1 MNIKELARIIEK
13 DIIKSRYQKKFWIYK
28 NFGIVIDLLID
39 TNNIVL
45 SIVPN
50 FKENKVQVRLYS
62 KNIPDS
68 LSMFEDSV
76 IYKNNEGKYII
87 FEDSLEKI
95 DLAIHTI
102 NKYIYEVEKELIYN
116 KPKTYDGILVKP
128 KKGATSTILAFS
140 SVGTKRGTFTFYKT
154 FENIEANV
162 IFVNDYKSHWY
173 TNGTPDFS
181 SEYEFEKYIKD
192 KLAELD
198 TKKLFAF
205 GSSMGGYAAMKY
217 GSIFEADGI
226 ISMCPEVELS
236 MPFSKSISK
245 IPTLKGAGDLSRLKF
260 KNPKKVY
267 LFSGNDDF
275 VDYYS
280 SIKLKEKNPDLSLT
294 ILNNM
299 PHVIAATI
307 HEKVDLSILAKNLF
321 FDNNETLLSQ
331 IGHNKIV
338 DYQVAQEIRLFI
350 EKVRLEKIT
359 DLSYKK
365 SLIKTALDFPEWA
378 LVQYYSYL
386 IFKAEKDVV
395 KQEEY
400 LLKTLQAKKKH
411 TTARLDLAKLYFTQ
425 GELYKA
431 LDHLL
436 ILKEHKFS
444 FSCGE
449 LLYKTLV
456 KLEKIDEA
464 KNVLKEMNKLE
475 LNDKQKKLLDS
486 YLHV

>member
-1 MNIKELARIIEK
+1 
-13 DIIKSRYQKKFWIYK
+13 
-28 NFGIVIDLLID
+28 
-39 TNNIVL
+39 
-45 SIVPN
+45 
-50 FKENKVQVRLYS
+50 
-62 KNIPDS
+62 
-68 LSMFEDSV
+68 
-76 IYKNNEGKYII
+76 
-87 FEDSLEKI
+87 
-95 DLAIHTI
+95 
-102 NKYIYEVEKELIYN
+102 
-116 KPKTYDGILVKP
+116 
-128 KKGATSTILAFS
+128 
-140 SVGTKRGTFTFYKT
+140 
-154 FENIEANV
+154 
-162 IFVNDYKSHWY
+162 
-173 TNGTPDFS
+173 
-181 SEYEFEKYIKD
+181 
-192 KLAELD
+192 
-198 TKKLFAF
+198 
-205 GSSMGGYAAMKY
+205 
-217 GSIFEADGI
+217 
-226 ISMCPEVELS
+226 
-236 MPFSKSISK
+236 MPFSKSILK
-245 IPTLKGAGDLSRLKF
+245 IPTLKGAGDLGRLKF

-331 IGHNKIV
+331 IGHDKIV
-338 DYQVAQEIRLFI
+338 DYQVAQDIRLFR

-464 KNVLKEMNKLE
+464 KNVLKETSKLE
-475 LNDKQKKLLDS
+475 LNDKQKKLLDC

>member
-1 MNIKELARIIEK
+1 
-13 DIIKSRYQKKFWIYK
+13 
-28 NFGIVIDLLID
+28 
-39 TNNIVL
+39 
-45 SIVPN
+45 
-50 FKENKVQVRLYS
+50 
-62 KNIPDS
+62 
-68 LSMFEDSV
+68 
-76 IYKNNEGKYII
+76 
-87 FEDSLEKI
+87 
-95 DLAIHTI
+95 
-102 NKYIYEVEKELIYN
+102 
-116 KPKTYDGILVKP
+116 
-128 KKGATSTILAFS
+128 
-140 SVGTKRGTFTFYKT
+140 
-154 FENIEANV
+154 
-162 IFVNDYKSHWY
+162 
-173 TNGTPDFS
+173 
-181 SEYEFEKYIKD
+181 
-192 KLAELD
+192 
-198 TKKLFAF
+198 
-205 GSSMGGYAAMKY
+205 MKY

-236 MPFSKSISK
+236 MPFSKSMLR

-267 LFSGNDDF
+267 LFSGNSDF

-280 SIKLKEKNPDLSLT
+280 SIKLKENNPEFSVT

-299 PHVIAATI
+299 PHIIAATI
-307 HEKVDLSILAKNLF
+307 HEKVDLSRLAKDLF
-321 FDNNETLLSQ
+321 FENNKSVLAQ
-331 IGHNKIV
+331 IGHDRLL
-338 DYQVAQEIRLFI
+338 DYQTVLDIKTFR

-365 SLIKTALDFPEWA
+365 SLIKTAFEFPEWS
-378 LVQYYSYL
+378 LMQYYSYL

-395 KQEEY
+395 QQEEY

-449 LLYKTLV
+449 LLYKILV

-464 KNVLKEMNKLE
+464 KNVLKDMGKLD
-475 LNDKQKKLLDS
+475 LNDKQKKVLDS
-486 YLHV
+486 YLYV